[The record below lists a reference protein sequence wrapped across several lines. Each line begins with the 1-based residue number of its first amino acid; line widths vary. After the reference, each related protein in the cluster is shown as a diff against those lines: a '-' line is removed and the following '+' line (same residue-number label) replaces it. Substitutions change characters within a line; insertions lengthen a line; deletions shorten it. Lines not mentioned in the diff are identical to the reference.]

1 MTKEVRKA
9 VKVMPKML
17 PPRGPGGSKSGPGGF
32 QSASGHH
39 VSPKGPPRAPQI
51 ALGGGPGGARRR
63 KKNMGPAPGASWREK
78 LIDFT
83 LPGAPQGGPGGA
95 LGGHFERFFRQG
107 LPALQ
112 KHEKTQNFHD
122 FRSCFCMRFSIVF
135 FAFPAAAA
143 QEHNFKKH
151 VFVWKVLQISHVGRF
166 RAEPKNT

>member
-1 MTKEVRKA
+1 MER
-9 VKVMPKML
+9 L
-17 PPRGPGGSKSGPGGF
+17 R
-32 QSASGHH
+32 
-39 VSPKGPPRAPQI
+39 
-51 ALGGGPGGARRR
+51 GGPGLPQKLSKAAWG
-63 KKNMGPAPGASWREK
+63 GPWSEK

-83 LPGAPQGGPGGA
+83 LPGAPRGGPGGA

-112 KHEKTQNFHD
+112 KHKKTLNFHD
-122 FRSCFCMRFSIVF
+122 FRSCVCMRFSTVF